1 MIIRS
6 VEIENF
12 RGFFGKTVFTFA
24 DNRFVLLSAS
34 NGKGK
39 TSVIDAIEWCFTGD
53 IRRLHIAYDSRST
66 NSTERKKNV
75 DGLLKN
81 KNCDIGDVIVQ
92 VCILYENIEYRI
104 IRKQRTDILEPKEST
119 VTVNDGAEDAAI
131 FLSKLVDKNF
141 YNHYF
146 CDVQKAFNLLSKK
159 REELPELFEDFIS
172 DYSREE
178 IIARNL
184 KTFELDVERKI
195 DDLVRKRDD
204 NSNNIELF
212 RNEIN
217 KYEGERKVQPY
228 STNHMFIGEKLS
240 LTEMNKEEMTRQI
253 DNLYKCGYSVAC
265 DKLRRTVTSV
275 RNKEIIDRLH
285 KLLVLRKQYGQ
296 AIDKALKLDIY
307 GENKIAQTVKN
318 ELKQLEEIHL
328 TTNNVCKQE
337 DIIKKVNNPKLS
349 LEKYKDYVDKICVEQ
364 TRRNSL
370 DEQVSMLSKGNDI
383 LNTFTSLLARKE
395 TLIAYRIEQQQNG
408 NKAKCPICGSL
419 DFNSL
424 REDEL
429 LAEVEKYKGEHAE
442 VIVRVKQQIAAC
454 QNDIDILYKD
464 LISLVT
470 IIFDERKNEL
480 NESINEYNRLKE
492 ETRQFFEELFLLEKI
507 NPNNFHLKKS
517 YSEHSIIKE
526 LENWENVVE
535 SGDTLNELKKGY
547 EAILNILNFQYNVTE
562 TEESILQ
569 RLEPMIFNCPKII
582 AFDIKMLAE
591 KINSLRGAIAN
602 DEYISSQKKLD
613 EATKGN
619 KKLIQEITKLEELRR
634 IAGTRAEAISNTIAK
649 LRKTEYENVGPFLL
663 RYFKKLAR
671 MEAIK
676 DIRIVGEENKIS
688 LYDEKNKNMLN
699 VLSNGQLS
707 VFMLAYFLGSAISRS
722 EIDEFRA
729 FFIDDLTACMDDINM
744 LAFLDFIKYQL
755 SQKKGFMDQIFFV
768 TCDDKIRKLLRYKL
782 QGCDIEFTE
791 LGEEAFDKAY

>member
-12 RGFFGKTVFTFA
+12 RGFLGKTVFTFA

-53 IRRLHIAYDSRST
+53 IRRLHIAYDLRST

-81 KNCDIGDVIVQ
+81 KNCDIGDVTVQ
-92 VCILYENIEYRI
+92 VCILYDNQEYRI
-104 IRKQRTDILEPKEST
+104 TRKQKTDILEPKEST
-119 VTVNDGAEDAAI
+119 VTVNDGAEDATM

-184 KTFELDVERKI
+184 NTFEIDVERKI
-195 DDLVRKRDD
+195 DNLVRKRDD
-204 NSNNIELF
+204 NSKNIELF

-217 KYEGERKVQPY
+217 RYEGERTVQPY
-228 STNHMFIGEKLS
+228 SAEPMFTGEKLS

-253 DNLYKCGYSVAC
+253 DNLYRCGYIVAC

-275 RNKEIIDRLH
+275 RNKEIMGRLH
-285 KLLVLRKQYGQ
+285 KLLLLRKQYGQ
-296 AIDKALKLDIY
+296 LIDKALELDIY
-307 GENKIAQTVKN
+307 GENKVAKTVKD
-318 ELKQLEEIHL
+318 ELKQLEEIQL
-328 TTNNVCKQE
+328 ITSNICKQE
-337 DIIKKVNNPKLS
+337 AIVKKVNSPKLS
-349 LEKYKDYVDKICVEQ
+349 LEKYQDYVDEICVAQ
-364 TRRNSL
+364 AKKNSL
-370 DEQVSMLSKGNDI
+370 NEQVSTLSKGNDI
-383 LNTFTSLLARKE
+383 LNTFTSLLASKE
-395 TLIAYRIEQQQNG
+395 TLISYRVEQQQNG

-419 DFNSL
+419 DFDIL

-442 VIVRVKQQIAAC
+442 VIVRIKQQIAVC
-454 QNDIDILYKD
+454 HIDIDTLYKN

-480 NESINEYNRLKE
+480 NKSLSEYERLKE
-492 ETRQFFEELFLLEKI
+492 ETRLFFDELFLLEKI

-517 YSEHSIIKE
+517 YSEHSIAEELKN
-526 LENWENVVE
+526 LENAVE
-535 SGDTLNELKKGY
+535 SDETLDELKKGY
-547 EAILNILNFQYNVTE
+547 EEILNILNFQYNVTE
-562 TEESILQ
+562 TEESILK
-569 RLEPMIFNCPKII
+569 RLEPMIFDCPEII
-582 AFDIKMLAE
+582 AFDIKMLVE

-613 EATKGN
+613 EAAKEN
-619 KKLIQEITKLEELRR
+619 KKLNKEITKLEELRR
-634 IAGTRAEAISNTIAK
+634 IAVTRAEAITNTIAK
-649 LRKTEYENVGPFLL
+649 LRKIEYENVGPFLL
-663 RYFKKLAR
+663 KYFKKLAR

-707 VFMLAYFLGSAISRS
+707 VFMLSYFLGSAIYRS
-722 EIDEFRA
+722 KIDEFRT

-768 TCDDKIRKLLRYKL
+768 TCDDKIRKLLQYKL